1 MYAHGTTATL
11 LALSLACGG
20 GGDDDETHP
29 SPSAEACDSGSSD
42 PSDAYDLLRP
52 SVVFVAV
59 DTAESVG
66 AGTGFVYSEGEV
78 VTNAHVVADADAI
91 SVEFA
96 GGEVVRVTPDHVR
109 IDGDR
114 DVAVIEVYTGD
125 APSVAIGDPSSV
137 RRGQRLIALGAA
149 RTEAHPLLRHLVRV
163 RVDEVGGADGVGRRS
178 FDPAGAQPEQD
189 VRRSGS
195 GRARVP
201 AHAGRSSD
209 GALARLVGGRICRIA
224 GGGTAAGTAGRTRS
238 AGPLAFAVYR
248 ADTRAAWR
256 TRDRICR
263 VVGRWRRRRT
273 VWPRGSN

>member
-1 MYAHGTTATL
+1 
-11 LALSLACGG
+11 
-20 GGDDDETHP
+20 
-29 SPSAEACDSGSSD
+29 
-42 PSDAYDLLRP
+42 
-52 SVVFVAV
+52 
-59 DTAESVG
+59 
-66 AGTGFVYSEGEV
+66 V

-209 GALARLVGGRICRIA
+209 GALPRLVVVESAGWPAGGLRPARLAGPARPDRSPSPSTVPIRELLGGRAIGHAAWWVDGA
-224 GGGTAAGTAGRTRS
+224 GGAQGGQE
-238 AGPLAFAVYR
+238 
-248 ADTRAAWR
+248 
-256 TRDRICR
+256 
-263 VVGRWRRRRT
+263 
-273 VWPRGSN
+273 GSN